1 VAIDISKYTK
11 LILKLAKEGF
21 KKGFNKAFDEKLAST
36 IFDDLNTAASTGYG
50 DKWIKFDPYH
60 SPTVQQ
66 LQKNLLFFSVGKSAE
81 QLKAMNALLI
91 DEKGKI
97 RNWQSFRDEV
107 LKMNKQYNL
116 RYLQAEYQTA
126 KSSAQMARKWQEAQ
140 KRKHLY
146 PNLKYLT
153 VHDSHVREQH
163 DKLHGIVR
171 HIDDPWWNTHYPP
184 NGWRCRCSAQS
195 TRDAVTPKDKIP
207 HVPVHKH
214 FRHNVGKTG
223 KIFDEKHTYF
233 KHINDCKDK
242 QPNAGLKDCK
252 NRLLVKIEKLK
263 LKFPLYK
270 VRYKAKNGAKVYV
283 SPFADKS
290 DLFGNYKD
298 AIKMAEKGIEVNIRP
313 HVKIEDVKNP
323 EYYIFGLIGDRAIP
337 KSLRGILSS
346 IDEKVNKQKCEI
358 IVINTDLIESKWFNI
373 AKTVKGGVNKNKK
386 LKKIIL
392 IKGNKVFYFTR
403 KEVLSKKY
411 WEKILKKGD

>member
-11 LILKLAKEGF
+11 LILKIAKEGF
-21 KKGFNKAFDEKLAST
+21 KKGFNKVFDEKLAST
-36 IFDDLNTAASTGYG
+36 IFDDLNTAASAGYG

-116 RYLQAEYQTA
+116 RYLQAEYQTS

-153 VHDSHVREQH
+153 VHDSHVREEH
-163 DKLHGIVR
+163 AKLHGIVR
-171 HIDDPWWNTHYPP
+171 PIDDPWWDTHYPP

-223 KIFDEKHTYF
+223 KIFDEKHPYF
-233 KHINDCKDK
+233 KHLTKSIFRKLSKEADNRLAIYTANKVRQWAKDNLVGKAITAKDK
-242 QPNAGLKDCK
+242 PKFILTGRDIKVITFKPHKYRWIRNNMLYDINKYYK
-252 NRLLVKIEKLK
+252 ESKLVHTAFEMKGRKK
-263 LKFPLYK
+263 YK
-270 VRYKAKNGAKVYV
+270 YWYYYEV
-283 SPFADKS
+283 
-290 DLFGNYKD
+290 
-298 AIKMAEKGIEVNIRP
+298 GIEGKKFYLNI
-313 HVKIEDVKNP
+313 VMLANGE
-323 EYYIFGLIGDRAIP
+323 
-337 KSLRGILSS
+337 
-346 IDEKVNKQKCEI
+346 
-358 IVINTDLIESKWFNI
+358 
-373 AKTVKGGVNKNKK
+373 KK
-386 LKKIIL
+386 LHAITDSIIKK
-392 IKGNKVFYFTR
+392 
-403 KEVLSKKY
+403 E
-411 WEKILKKGD
+411 